1 MELNPFFKMHLELK
15 DKVDKLS
22 QGGVASDSM
31 DLSDIIVRLKALE
44 TKPSLDNEINH
55 LKTIISNL
63 ENSNKELQE
72 KIANLS
78 KIDNLEG
85 RLYNLETEPKFNP
98 TAINERFEGLEN
110 NNYLERINT
119 LTNRMNNT
127 EQIIGTI
134 TDLSYRVSEMEK
146 KPELSERVN
155 GLEMAIA
162 SMKTT

>member
-44 TKPSLDNEINH
+44 TKPSLDNEINN

-72 KIANLS
+72 KIVNLS

-146 KPELSERVN
+146 KPELSERIN